1 MTDAPA
7 DLWGRWLEGW
17 EPLAGACAAGP
28 ALAAQLP
35 KFGRAYQAFVS
46 ALGQAAE
53 RARDGEG
60 TFESRLQREFA
71 ALQPQFRGA
80 AWQPPWPADPATAAA
95 GADGWLGPLLASGA
109 AGSLGPGAPQ
119 ALAEALAALHEPA
132 REYAAQLSR
141 IALEGLHLLAARLA
155 AGYAASGK
163 LASPRAMF
171 EDWVDCSEAAY
182 QRALRADEFPRAQAR
197 AFNAW
202 LTVAQAAREL
212 HARQSEWFGVPTRA
226 DFDALD
232 ERLRALEKARS
243 DRGPEGAA

>member
-1 MTDAPA
+1 
-7 DLWGRWLEGW
+7 
-17 EPLAGACAAGP
+17 
-28 ALAAQLP
+28 
-35 KFGRAYQAFVS
+35 
-46 ALGQAAE
+46 
-53 RARDGEG
+53 
-60 TFESRLQREFA
+60 
-71 ALQPQFRGA
+71 
-80 AWQPPWPADPATAAA
+80 
-95 GADGWLGPLLASGA
+95 
-109 AGSLGPGAPQ
+109 
-119 ALAEALAALHEPA
+119 
-132 REYAAQLSR
+132 
-141 IALEGLHLLAARLA
+141 
-155 AGYAASGK
+155 
-163 LASPRAMF
+163 MF